1 MADLAAIVASAEIYA
16 KLNINDCNIIVTDA
30 DAKIIR
36 FIPAETFGSDF
47 KIGTILTG
55 GVVIECLATKKRV
68 LRVIPE
74 HVFGIK
80 LKVIADPIFAENGQ
94 IAGAISVGTS
104 MKLQDTLHDV
114 AQSIAATFQQIC
126 ATISGLEKD
135 ANSLVDNLNKVKK
148 GGETVLLE
156 VKKTDEILKFVS
168 EVANNSNLL
177 GLNATIEAARA
188 GEVGR
193 GFTVVA
199 DEIRRMAINS
209 SESVKNIKTIMQT
222 IQNESQAVV
231 KIIVTTAE
239 FSEQQ
244 AKATGKISA
253 VMQQLTLNAAELEKI
268 ATVS

>member
-1 MADLAAIVASAEIYA
+1 MADLAAIVASAKSYA
-16 KLNINDCNIIVTDA
+16 KLNINDCNVIVTDA
-30 DAKIIR
+30 DAKIIQ
-36 FIPAETFGSDF
+36 FIPAKTFGSDF

-55 GVVIECLATKKRV
+55 GVVIECLATKQRI

-74 HVFGIK
+74 RVFGMK
-80 LKVIADPIFAENGQ
+80 LKVIADPIFGENGQ
-94 IAGAISVGTS
+94 IIGAISVGTS
-104 MKLQDTLHDV
+104 MKLQDTLHGV
-114 AQSIAATFQQIC
+114 AQSIAATSQQIC

-135 ANSLVDNLNKVKK
+135 ANSLVDNLNKVKT
-148 GGETVLLE
+148 GGETVLSE

-193 GFTVVA
+193 GFAVVA
-199 DEIRRMAINS
+199 DEIRKMAINS

-222 IQNESQAVV
+222 IQNESQEVV
-231 KIIVTTAE
+231 KTIVTTAE

-244 AKATGKISA
+244 AKATGEISA
-253 VMQQLTLNAAELEKI
+253 VMQQLTSNAAELEKI